1 LAFIYNILLEF
12 VNISRQIYVFFPN
25 NPNFSEKKCIFAAA
39 NAYFDYYTIHSMGRN
54 NSKRGPRQYKP
65 DHIEVYTIDEPGQ
78 LLPFMMERLAPKSRT
93 EIKSYLQHGNVKHNG
108 QVTTQFDEQLQHG
121 DEIIINFTR
130 PFPMLTS
137 RMARVMYEDEDIVV
151 IEKKS
156 GLLTVATG
164 PNKREKTAQQIVD
177 DYVYAGDGRSHA
189 YVCHRLDQYT
199 SGILIFAKNS
209 YVQQLFRDSWTTYVV
224 ERLYMAVVEGRP
236 QKSEGEVRS
245 YLAENKAMKVYS
257 TNNPEEGKLSVT
269 RYKVIKTVGDYS
281 QVDIQLL
288 TGRKNQI
295 RVHMSDLG
303 CPIAGDKKYGAQSNP
318 CGRLMLHNYALQFVH
333 PITKQNLR
341 FELPLPANFNF

>member
-1 LAFIYNILLEF
+1 M
-12 VNISRQIYVFFPN
+12 
-25 NPNFSEKKCIFAAA
+25 K
-39 NAYFDYYTIHSMGRN
+39 RN
-54 NSKRGPRQYKP
+54 NSKRGPRQYGP
-65 DHIEVYTIDEPGQ
+65 DHIEAYTIDDPCQ
-78 LLPFMMERLAPKSRT
+78 LLPFMMEKLAPKSRT

-121 DEIIINFTR
+121 DEILINFTR
-130 PFPMLTS
+130 PFAQLKS
-137 RMARVMYEDEDIVV
+137 RMARVLYEDNDIVV

-177 DYVYAGDGRSHA
+177 DYVYAEDGYSHA

-209 YVQQLFRDSWTTYVV
+209 YVQQMFRDSWTTYVV
-224 ERLYMAVVEGRP
+224 ERMYLAIVEGCPRKP
-236 QKSEGEVRS
+236 EGEVRS
-245 YLAENKAMKVYS
+245 YLAEISAMKVYS

-295 RVHMSDLG
+295 RVHMSDMG
-303 CPIAGDKKYGAQSNP
+303 CPIAGDKKYGAKTNP
-318 CGRLMLHNYALQFVH
+318 CGRLMLHNYALQFFH
-333 PITKQNLR
+333 PITRENLR
-341 FELPLPANFNF
+341 FELPIPSDFKL